1 LLTGLG
7 AHMTGQS
14 EGLQMTNASEAI
26 DLGGMIAGIRR
37 WVETESPTRDKDAV
51 NRMIDLV
58 AAGLADVPARFE
70 RIGGHQAYADMLMVR
85 VGESYAPGILILSH
99 IDTVHPIGTL
109 SGALPFR
116 RDGDKLYGPG
126 LYDMKGGAYLAFDAL
141 RAVARAGTA
150 RLPIVYLFTPDE
162 EVGSPISRALIE
174 AEARRARYVL
184 VTEPARD
191 GGKIVTARKGVGRF
205 EVMTTGIPAHSGGSH
220 RKGRSAIKEMAH
232 QILAIEGMTD
242 YTRGVT
248 TTVGMISGG
257 TAANVIPQHCRISVD
272 LRVRDAAA
280 GREFEERIL
289 GLRPVDPDVKLK
301 VTGGMN
307 RPPFEKTAAIE
318 ALLRH
323 AQELARDIGFVLAD
337 TIMTG
342 GGSDANFTA
351 ALGVPT
357 LDGLGI
363 DGDGAH
369 TEWEHGYVSSIEPRT
384 RLMRRLFE
392 TLQ

>member
-1 LLTGLG
+1 
-7 AHMTGQS
+7 MTSDQ
-14 EGLQMTNASEAI
+14 TI
-26 DLGGMIAGIRR
+26 DVGGMIEGIKR
-37 WVETESPTRDKDAV
+37 WVESESPTRNKAAV
-51 NRMIDLV
+51 NRMLDLV
-58 AAGLADVPARFE
+58 VADLDGLPVKVE
-70 RIGGHQAYADMLMVR
+70 RLRGRDGYADMLELR
-85 VGESYAPGILILSH
+85 AGAGDAPGILVLSH

-109 SGALPFR
+109 AGALPFR
-116 RDGDKLYGPG
+116 RDGDRLYGPG
-126 LYDMKGGAYLAFDAL
+126 LYDMKGGAYLAFDAF
-141 RAVARAGTA
+141 RAVARAGSA
-150 RLPIVYLFTPDE
+150 RLPMVYLFTPDE
-162 EVGSPISRALIE
+162 EVGSPISREVIE

-191 GGKIVTARKGVGRF
+191 GGKVVTSRKGVGRF
-205 EVMTTGIPAHSGGSH
+205 EVTATGVPAHAGGSH

-232 QILAIEGMTD
+232 QILAIEAMTD

-257 TAANVIPQHCRISVD
+257 TAPNVIPQHGHISVD
-272 LRVRDAAA
+272 LRVRDAAT

-289 GLRPVDPDVKLK
+289 GLKSVDPDVKLK

-307 RPPFEKTAAIE
+307 RPPFEKSAGIA
-318 ALLRH
+318 ALLGQ
-323 AQELARDIGFVLAD
+323 AQALARDIGFVLAD

-342 GGSDANFTA
+342 GGSDGNFTA

-369 TEWEHGYVSSIEPRT
+369 TEWEHGYISSIEPRT

-392 TLQ
+392 TLG

>member
-1 LLTGLG
+1 
-7 AHMTGQS
+7 MT
-14 EGLQMTNASEAI
+14 TRASDQI
-26 DLGGMIAGIRR
+26 DLGGMIEGIRR
-37 WVETESPTRDKDAV
+37 WVENESPTKNKAAV
-51 NRMIDLV
+51 NRMLDLI
-58 AAGLADVPARFE
+58 AAGLDGLPVHVE
-70 RIGGHQAYADMLMVR
+70 RLAGRDGFADMLKVR
-85 VGESYAPGILILSH
+85 AGEGDAPGILVLSH

-109 SGALPFR
+109 AGALPFR
-116 RDGDKLYGPG
+116 RDGDRLYGPG

-141 RAVARAGTA
+141 RAVARAGSA
-150 RLPIVYLFTPDE
+150 RLPIVHLFTPDE
-162 EVGSPISRALIE
+162 EVGSPISREVIE

-191 GGKIVTARKGVGRF
+191 GGKIVTSRKGVGRF
-205 EVMTTGIPAHSGGSH
+205 EVRATGVPAHSGGSH

-242 YTRGVT
+242 YTRGIT

-257 TAANVIPQHCRISVD
+257 TAPNVIPQHSHISVD

-289 GLRPVDPDVKLK
+289 GLKSVDPDVKLK

-307 RPPFEKTAAIE
+307 RPPFEKTAAID
-318 ALLRH
+318 ALLRE
-323 AQELARDIGFVLAD
+323 AQAMARDIGFVLAD
-337 TIMTG
+337 TMMTG
-342 GGSDANFTA
+342 GGSDGNFTA

-369 TEWEHGYVSSIEPRT
+369 TEWEHGFISSIEPRT
-384 RLMRRLFE
+384 RLMRRLLE